1 MPSKASNPF
10 QPRPTADAGTTAGP
24 VRPDVDERP
33 PVTARGVTLGVSF
46 LATVLLACGLAVVPS
61 PYVVRSPGPT
71 VDTLGSVDGESLIA
85 VDGAETYD
93 STGELRLTTVGVIG
107 GPAYPLTIAHVVRGW
122 FDGKNAVAPE
132 ESAFPRGITREEA
145 DRRSDLDMVE
155 SQRSAAFAALDELGY
170 DIPVEVVVQGVVDGS
185 PATGLLDEGDVLLS
199 VDGTPVARQST
210 LFDVLDA
217 TEPGRTI
224 TVEAQRG
231 DEVVTQDVV
240 TMAPE
245 PAADGTTPEGSRLGI
260 LVSSSFE
267 LPVDVSIAIDDIGGP
282 SAGTMFALGIIDL
295 LTPEDEA
302 AGQVIAGT
310 GTMDMEGTVGA
321 IGGIRQKLHGALRDG
336 ATWFL
341 APAANC
347 GEVYDN
353 VPVGLRVVKVE
364 TLAEARAAM
373 VAIGAGTGADLPTC
387 TKEDVAA
394 AQAR

>member
-1 MPSKASNPF
+1 M
-10 QPRPTADAGTTAGP
+10 
-24 VRPDVDERP
+24 
-33 PVTARGVTLGVSF
+33 TARGITLGVSF

-71 VDTLGSVDGESLIA
+71 VDTLGAVDGEPLIS
-85 VDGAETYD
+85 VDGAETFD

-107 GPAYPLTIAHVVRGW
+107 GPAYPLTIAHAVRGW

-145 DRRSDLDMVE
+145 DRRSDLDMQE
-155 SQRSAAFAALDELGY
+155 SQQSAAFAALEELGY
-170 DIPVEVVVQGVVDGS
+170 DIPVEIVVQGVVEGS
-185 PATGLLDEGDVLLS
+185 PATGLLQEGDVLLS
-199 VDGTPVARQST
+199 VDGTPIDRQGT

-217 TEPGRTI
+217 TEPEREL
-224 TVEAQRG
+224 TVEARRG
-231 DEVVTQDVV
+231 DEVVSEALV
-240 TMAPE
+240 TMPVE
-245 PAADGTTPEGSRLGI
+245 PAADGTTPGGSRLGI

-267 LPVDVSIAIDDIGGP
+267 LPVDVRIAIDDIGGP
-282 SAGTMFALGIIDL
+282 SAGTMFALGIIDV

-310 GTMDMEGTVGA
+310 GTMDMEGAVGP

-347 GEVYDN
+347 GEVFGN
-353 VPVGLRVVKVE
+353 VPVGLRVVRVE

-373 VAIGAGTGADLPTC
+373 VAIGAGSGADLPTC
-387 TKEDVAA
+387 TEADVDAA
-394 AQAR
+394 GSR